1 MKQYKEWKD
10 ATMITVNIDGKECVT
25 VDGLTIIDAARSHGI
40 DIPSLGYDPRVSPPS
55 NFEAAFVEVADG
67 SRTRFASATSTPV
80 EDGMVIRTQSA
91 ALASYRRIY
100 LQALLRNHYGDCI
113 APCVLTCPAHID
125 IQKYIYH
132 VQSGNFAEALAVI
145 KDANPLPGVCGRVC
159 PHPCESDCRRN
170 ALDGAVNINGIK
182 RFVADWDTYQL
193 EAYKPQCRPDTG
205 HRIAVIGAGPA
216 GLTAAWFLRRLGHAV
231 TIFEMQEAA
240 GGMLRWGI
248 PYYRLPEKDL
258 DTEIQCILDL
268 GIDIQY
274 KKKLGRDFTLE
285 SLKREGF
292 AAVFLGLGAQKAT
305 AIGAKGEN
313 APGVVSGL
321 DFLAGLARG
330 EKPDLGSRV
339 IVIGGGNTA
348 MDAARSAVRLGVK
361 EVVVAYRRTRHEMP
375 AQPIEIEEAI
385 EEGVNIQFLTAP
397 VSIKAAGGAL
407 QMTCVK
413 MALGEPDKS
422 GRRRPVPQEGSEFTL
437 TANTI
442 ISAIG
447 QAVDG
452 FSIGEKKLINKWG
465 NIVVNEQTLQTAL
478 PWVFSGGDCVTGPD
492 IAIAAIGAGHRT
504 AEAIDEFVRTGSV
517 TTKDE
522 PYTCTKGPWKEL
534 PREAFKG
541 TPPADRLEVPVIA
554 AHVRKANFDESST
567 TWDQETA
574 MAEASRCLAC
584 GCTERYDCDLRGYA
598 SAYGVEHDKA
608 NPAKPLPIDENH
620 PIITRDPGKCILC
633 GLCLKVCREMEGVSA
648 LSFYE
653 TNDVLTIGPNDHRP
667 LDMTVC
673 VACGHCAMVCP
684 TGALTLKPALPD
696 VYRALKDPQ
705 LTVVAQI
712 APAVRAAFGEQ
723 YGIAGADV
731 MPVLSASLKQLGFN
745 FVFDTCWAADLTIM
759 EEGTEFLSRLAEGG
773 VLPQITSCCPAWVNY
788 CEKMAPD
795 ILPHL
800 SSCKSPQ
807 QMFGAVM
814 KRYFARELKVRPE
827 LLYFVSIM
835 PCNAKKYE
843 SMRPEFKTDHLQDVD
858 KVLTTWDVMTMLAEK
873 NIDPRKVQPIPV
885 DAFFGKVSGAGIIF
899 GASGGVAEAALRLA
913 AERVMGKRMESF
925 NYEGVRGLQG
935 VKETTIKLG
944 DSEVRLAVVSG
955 LQNAQKL
962 IDRMRAGDAPY
973 DLIEVMACPG
983 GCINGSGNPAP
994 LLKSDTEHRLDVLY
1008 RLDQDATIRTS
1019 QDNPSVQAIYT
1030 NWLGEPD
1037 SETSHHELHTSYKRR
1052 SMRVQDVKEDVAQN
1066 LPVVNVG
1073 VCIGTNC
1080 YIKGSWKL
1088 LEGLAAELRK
1098 RGLAERFRVKA
1109 RFCTGQCEGGP
1120 NVTIGNK
1127 IISVDCAAKPGAFID
1142 SHLMPFIRKE
1152 ETGK

>member
-1 MKQYKEWKD
+1 
-10 ATMITVNIDGKECVT
+10 MITVNIDGKDCVT
-25 VDGLTIIDAARSHGI
+25 VSGLTIIDAARSHGI

-55 NFEAAFVEVADG
+55 NFEAAFVEVTDG
-67 SRTRFASATSTPV
+67 LKTRFASATSTPV
-80 EDGMVIRTQSA
+80 EDGMVIRTQSE
-91 ALASYRRIY
+91 ALLSYRKIY
-100 LQALLRNHYGDCI
+100 LQALLRHHWGDCV
-113 APCVLTCPAHID
+113 APCVLRCPAHID

-132 VQSGNFAEALAVI
+132 VDSGNFQEALAVI
-145 KDANPLPGVCGRVC
+145 KDSNPLPSVCGRVC
-159 PHPCESDCRRN
+159 PHPCETDCRRN

-182 RFVADWDTYQL
+182 RFVADWDTFQL
-193 EAYKPQCRPDTG
+193 ETYRPACLPDTG
-205 HRIAVIGAGPA
+205 HKIAIIGAGPA
-216 GLTAAWFLRRLGHAV
+216 GLSAAWFLRRLGHAV

-258 DTEIQCILDL
+258 DAEIKSILDL
-268 GIDIQY
+268 GVNISY
-274 KKKLGRDFTLE
+274 NKKLGRDFTLE
-285 SLKREGF
+285 SLKRDGF
-292 AAVFLGLGAQKAT
+292 EAIFLGLGAQKAT
-305 AIGAKGEN
+305 AIGAKGEDTQ
-313 APGVVSGL
+313 GVMTGL
-321 DFLAGLARG
+321 DFLAKLARG
-330 EKPDLGSRV
+330 EKPELDHRV

-361 EVVVAYRRTRHEMP
+361 EVIVAYRRTRQEMP
-375 AQPIEIEEAI
+375 AQAIEIEEAI
-385 EEGVNIQFLTAP
+385 EEGVNMQFLTAP
-397 VSIKAAGGAL
+397 VSIALAGDAL
-407 QMTCVK
+407 QMTCVR

-437 TANTI
+437 TASTI

-452 FSIGEKKLINKWG
+452 FCIGDKALIDKWG
-465 NIVVNEQTLQTAL
+465 NVVVNPQTMQTAL

-492 IAIAAIGAGHRT
+492 IAIAAIGSGKRA
-504 AEAIDEFVRTGSV
+504 AEAMDEFVRTGAV
-517 TTKDE
+517 TTKDD
-522 PYTCTKGPWKEL
+522 PYTCTKGKWKDL
-534 PREAFKG
+534 PPETFKG
-541 TPPADRLEVPVIA
+541 IKPAERREVPVLEPEA
-554 AHVRKANFDESST
+554 RKTNFSESST

-584 GCTERYDCDLRGYA
+584 GCTERYDCELRNYA
-598 SAYGVEHDKA
+598 SDYGVEHDQA
-608 NPAKPLPIDENH
+608 QPAKPLPIDENH
-620 PIITRDPGKCILC
+620 PTITRDPGKCILC
-633 GLCLKVCREMEGVSA
+633 GLCLKICREMEGVSA

-731 MPVLSASLKQLGFN
+731 MPVLSACLKQLGFN

-773 VLPQITSCCPAWVNY
+773 ILPQITSCCPAWVNY

-814 KRYFARELKVRPE
+814 KQYFARELKLLPE

-843 SMRPEFKTDHLQDVD
+843 AMRPEFKTGHLQDVD
-858 KVLTTWDVMTMLAEK
+858 KVLTTWDVMTMLGGK
-873 NIDPRKVQPIPV
+873 NIDPRKIKPMPV

-935 VKETTIKLG
+935 VKETTITLG
-944 DSEVRLAVVSG
+944 DSQVRLAVVSG

-994 LLKSDTEHRLDVLY
+994 LLKSDTEQRLEVLY
-1008 RLDQDATIRTS
+1008 RLDQESSIRTS
-1019 QDNPSVQAIYT
+1019 QDNPSIQDIYT

-1037 SETSHHELHTSYKRR
+1037 SETSHHALHTTYKRR
-1052 SMRVQDVKEDVAQN
+1052 SMRVQDIKEETAQQD
-1066 LPVVNVG
+1066 LPVVDVG

-1088 LEGLAAELRK
+1088 LEGLSAELRR
-1098 RGLAERFRVKA
+1098 RGLADRFRVKA
-1109 RFCTGQCEGGP
+1109 RFCMGQCESGP
-1120 NVTIGNK
+1120 NVAIGNK
-1127 IISVDCAAKPGAFID
+1127 IISVDHLDQAGAFID
-1142 SHLMPFIRKE
+1142 VHLMPLIGAE
-1152 ETGK
+1152 EAGK

>member
-1 MKQYKEWKD
+1 
-10 ATMITVNIDGKECVT
+10 MITIHIDGKDCVT
-25 VDGLTIIDAARSHGI
+25 ADGLTIIDAARSHGI
-40 DIPSLGYDPRVSPPS
+40 EIPALGYDPRVSPPS
-55 NFEAAFVEVADG
+55 NFEAAFVEIIGGPKTLFV
-67 SRTRFASATSTPV
+67 SATSTPA
-80 EDGMVIRTQSA
+80 EDGMVIRTRSE
-91 ALASYRRIY
+91 ALESYRKIY
-100 LQALLRNHYGDCI
+100 LQALLRHHYGDCV
-113 APCVLTCPAHID
+113 APCVLRCPAHID

-132 VQSGNFAEALAVI
+132 VHCGNFLEALAVI
-145 KDANPLPGVCGRVC
+145 KDSNPLPAVCGRVC
-159 PHPCESDCRRN
+159 PHPCETDCRRN

-182 RFVADWDTYQL
+182 RFVADWDTFQMEPYQPTCL
-193 EAYKPQCRPDTG
+193 PDTG
-205 HRIAVIGAGPA
+205 HKIAIVGAGPA
-216 GLTAAWFLRRLGHAV
+216 GLSAAWFLRRLGHAV

-258 DTEIQCILDL
+258 DAEIQSILDL
-268 GIDIQY
+268 GVSIRYHQ
-274 KKKLGRDFTLE
+274 KLGRDFTLE
-285 SLKREGF
+285 SLKRDGF
-292 AAVFLGLGAQKAT
+292 EAVFLGLGAQKAT
-305 AIGAKGEN
+305 AMGAKGEDTK
-313 APGVVSGL
+313 GVLSGL
-321 DFLAGLARG
+321 DFLAKLARG
-330 EKPDLGSRV
+330 EKPVLGNRV

-348 MDAARSAVRLGVK
+348 MDAARSAVRLGVQ
-361 EVVVAYRRTRHEMP
+361 EVIIAYRRTRQEMP
-375 AQPIEIEEAI
+375 AQPIEIEEAL

-397 VSIKAAGGAL
+397 VSIAASGNTL

-422 GRRRPVPQEGSEFTL
+422 GRRRPVPQAGSEFTI
-437 TANTI
+437 TASTI

-452 FSIGEKKLINKWG
+452 FCVG
-465 NIVVNEQTLQTAL
+465 NETMIDKSGRLLADPRTLQTPA
-478 PWVFSGGDCVTGPD
+478 PWIFSGGDCVTGPD
-492 IAIAAIGAGHRT
+492 IAIAAIGAGKR
-504 AEAIDEFVRTGSV
+504 AAASMDEFVRTGRV
-517 TTKDE
+517 TVGDD
-522 PYTCTKGPWKEL
+522 PYTCTKGKWNEL
-534 PREAFKG
+534 PPETFKG
-541 TPPADRLEVPVIA
+541 VIPADRLEVPVPDA
-554 AHVRKANFDESST
+554 DVRKTNFDESSR
-567 TWDQETA
+567 TWDQEAA
-574 MAEASRCLAC
+574 MKEASRCLAC
-584 GCTERYDCDLRGYA
+584 GCTERYDCELRQYA
-598 SAYGVEHDKA
+598 SDYGVVHNHLK
-608 NPAKPLPIDENH
+608 PARYLPIDENH

-667 LDMTVC
+667 LDLTVC
-673 VACGHCAMVCP
+673 VSCGHCAMVCP

-723 YGIAGADV
+723 YGIKGEDV
-731 MPVLSASLKQLGFN
+731 MPVLSACLKQLGFN

-814 KRYFARELKVRPE
+814 KQYFAKQMKVRPE

-843 SMRPEFKTDHLQDVD
+843 AMRPEFKTGPIQDVD

-873 NIDPRKVQPIPV
+873 KIDPRGITPVPV

-925 NYEGVRGLQG
+925 NYESVRGLQG
-935 VKETTIKLG
+935 VKETVIALG
-944 DSEVRLAVVSG
+944 DSRVRLAVASG

-1008 RLDQDATIRTS
+1008 RLDQEAPIRTS
-1019 QDNPSVQAIYT
+1019 QDNPSVQAVYT

-1037 SETSHHELHTSYKRR
+1037 SETSHHALHTTYQRR
-1052 SMRVQDVKEDVAQN
+1052 SMRVQDIREEIPQD
-1066 LPVVNVG
+1066 LPVVDVG

-1098 RGLAERFRVKA
+1098 RGLADRCRVKA
-1109 RFCTGQCEGGP
+1109 RFCTGQCENGP
-1120 NVTIGNK
+1120 NVVVGNK
-1127 IISVDCAAKPGAFID
+1127 IISVDPQDQAGAFID
-1142 SHLMPFIRKE
+1142 THLMPLIQTE
-1152 ETGK
+1152 ETEK

>member
-1 MKQYKEWKD
+1 
-10 ATMITVNIDGKECVT
+10 MITINIDGNDCLT
-25 VDGLTIIDAARSHGI
+25 VNGLTIIDAARSHGI

-55 NFEAAFVEVADG
+55 NFEAAFVEVTEGAK
-67 SRTRFASATSTPV
+67 TRFASATSTPV
-80 EDGMVIRTQSA
+80 ADGMLIRTQSE
-91 ALASYRRIY
+91 ALHSYRKIY
-100 LQALLRNHYGDCI
+100 LQALLRHHWGDCV
-113 APCVLTCPAHID
+113 APCVLRCPANID

-132 VQSGNFAEALAVI
+132 VNCGNFAEALAVI
-145 KDANPLPGVCGRVC
+145 KDSNPLPAVCGRVC
-159 PHPCESDCRRN
+159 PHPCETDCRRN
-170 ALDGAVNINGIK
+170 ALDSAVNINGIK
-182 RFVADWDTYQL
+182 RFVADWDTFQL
-193 EAYKPQCRPDTG
+193 EPYQPSCLPDTG
-205 HRIAVIGAGPA
+205 HKIAIIGAGPA
-216 GLTAAWFLRRLGHAV
+216 GLSAAWFLRRLGHAV

-258 DTEIQCILDL
+258 DAEIQSILDL
-268 GIDIQY
+268 GVQIDY
-274 KKKLGRDFTLE
+274 NKKLGRDFTLE
-285 SLKREGF
+285 SLKRDGF
-292 AAVFLGLGAQKAT
+292 EAVFLGLGAQKAT
-305 AIGAKGEN
+305 AMGAKGED
-313 APGVVSGL
+313 AQGVLSGL
-321 DFLAGLARG
+321 DFLAKLARG
-330 EKPDLGSRV
+330 EKPKLGYRV

-361 EVVVAYRRTRHEMP
+361 EVVVAYRRTRQEMP
-375 AQPIEIEEAI
+375 AQDIEIEEAI
-385 EEGVNIQFLTAP
+385 EEGVNMQFLTAP
-397 VSIKAAGGAL
+397 VSITSTGDTL
-407 QMTCVK
+407 QMTCVR

-437 TANTI
+437 TATTI

-452 FSIGEKKLINKWG
+452 FCVGDKTLINKWG
-465 NIVVNEQTLQTAL
+465 NVVADPQTTQTNL

-492 IAIAAIGAGHRT
+492 IAIAAIGAGKR
-504 AEAIDEFVRTGSV
+504 AARAMDEFVRTGSV
-517 TTKDE
+517 TTKDD
-522 PYTCTKGPWKEL
+522 PYTCTKGKWKDL
-534 PREAFKG
+534 PAETFKDI
-541 TPPADRLEVPVIA
+541 PPADRREVPVLEPGQ
-554 AHVRKANFDESST
+554 RKTNFSESST

-574 MAEASRCLAC
+574 MAEASRCLSC
-584 GCTERYDCDLRGYA
+584 GCTERYDCELRSYA
-598 SAYGVEHDKA
+598 SEYGVEHDQDQ
-608 NPAKPLPIDENH
+608 PARPLPIDENH
-620 PIITRDPGKCILC
+620 PTITRDPGKCILC

-667 LDMTVC
+667 LDFTVC

-723 YGIAGADV
+723 YGIPGADV
-731 MPVLSASLKQLGFN
+731 MPVLSACLKQLGFN

-814 KRYFARELKVRPE
+814 KQYFSKQLKVRPE

-843 SMRPEFKTDHLQDVD
+843 AMRPEFKTDHLQDVD
-858 KVLTTWDVMTMLAEK
+858 KVLTTWDVMTMLEEK
-873 NIDPRKVQPIPV
+873 NIDPRKIKSMPV
-885 DAFFGKVSGAGIIF
+885 DAFFGDVSGAGIIF

-935 VKETTIKLG
+935 VKETTIALG
-944 DSEVRLAVVSG
+944 DSQVRLAVVSG

-1008 RLDQDATIRTS
+1008 RLDQESSIRTS
-1019 QDNPSVQAIYT
+1019 QDNPSVQDIYT
-1030 NWLGEPD
+1030 NWLGKPD
-1037 SETSHHELHTSYKRR
+1037 SETSHHALHTTYKRR
-1052 SMRVQDVKEDVAQN
+1052 SMRVQDIKEEAPQD
-1066 LPVVNVG
+1066 LPVVDVG

-1088 LEGLAAELRK
+1088 LEGLSAELRR
-1098 RGLAERFRVKA
+1098 RGLTNRFRVKA

-1120 NVTIGNK
+1120 NVAIGNK
-1127 IISVDCAAKPGAFID
+1127 IISVDQLDQPGAFID
-1142 SHLMPFIRKE
+1142 AHLLPLTGTE
-1152 ETGK
+1152 EAGK

>member
-1 MKQYKEWKD
+1 
-10 ATMITVNIDGKECVT
+10 MITVNIDGKECMT
-25 VDGLTIIDAARSHGI
+25 VGGLTIIDAARANGI
-40 DIPSLGYDPRVSPPS
+40 DIPALGYDPRVSPPS
-55 NFEAAFVEVADG
+55 NFEAAFVEVHDDIK
-67 SRTRFASATSTPV
+67 TRFVSATSTQV
-80 EDGMVIRTQSA
+80 QDGMVIRTQSE
-91 ALASYRRIY
+91 ALQSYRKIY
-100 LQALLRNHYGDCI
+100 LQALLRHHWGDCV
-113 APCVLTCPAHID
+113 APCVLRCPAHID

-132 VQSGNFAEALAVI
+132 VNCGNFLEALAVI
-145 KDANPLPGVCGRVC
+145 KDSNPLPAVCGRVC
-159 PHPCESDCRRN
+159 PHPCEADCRRN

-182 RFVADWDTYQL
+182 RFVADWDTFQL
-193 EAYKPQCRPDTG
+193 EPYKPACLPDTG
-205 HRIAVIGAGPA
+205 HRIAIIGAGPA
-216 GLTAAWFLRRLGHAV
+216 GLSAAWFLRRMGHAV

-258 DTEIQCILDL
+258 DAEIQSILDL
-268 GIDIQY
+268 GVNIHY
-274 KKKLGRDFTLE
+274 KKKLGSDFTLE
-285 SLKREGF
+285 SLKRDGF
-292 AAVFLGLGAQKAT
+292 EAVFLGLGAQKAT
-305 AIGAKGEN
+305 AIGVKGEDIQ
-313 APGVVSGL
+313 GVMSGL
-321 DFLAGLARG
+321 DFLARLARG
-330 EKPDLGSRV
+330 EKPALGNRV

-348 MDAARSAVRLGVK
+348 MDAARSALRLGVK
-361 EVVVAYRRTRHEMP
+361 EVIVAYRRTRQEMP
-375 AQPIEIEEAI
+375 AQQIEIEEAI
-385 EEGVNIQFLTAP
+385 EEGVSMQYLTAP
-397 VSIKAAGGAL
+397 VSIKLAGDTL
-407 QMTCVK
+407 QMNCVK

-422 GRRRPVPQEGSEFTL
+422 GRRRPIPLEGSEFTIMA
-437 TANTI
+437 TTI

-452 FSIGEKKLINKWG
+452 FCIGDKTLIDKWG
-465 NIVVNEQTLQTAL
+465 NVVVNRHTLQTTL

-492 IAIAAIGAGHRT
+492 IAIAAIGAGKH
-504 AEAIDEFVRTGSV
+504 AADAMDEFVRTGSI
-517 TTKDE
+517 TAKDD
-522 PYTCTKGPWKEL
+522 PYTCTKGIWKDLSPET
-534 PREAFKG
+534 FKG
-541 TPPADRLEVPVIA
+541 VKPAHRLEVPVIES
-554 AHVRKANFDESST
+554 HVRKTNFAESST
-567 TWDQETA
+567 TWNQETA
-574 MAEASRCLAC
+574 MMEASRCIAC
-584 GCTERYDCDLRGYA
+584 GCTERYDCELRNYA
-598 SAYGVEHDKA
+598 SDYGVSHDPTQ
-608 NPAKPLPIDENH
+608 PATPLPIDQNH
-620 PIITRDPGKCILC
+620 PTITRDPGKCILC

-684 TGALTLKPALPD
+684 TGALTLKSVLPD
-696 VYRALKDPQ
+696 VYRALINPE

-723 YGIAGADV
+723 YGIPGADV
-731 MPVLSASLKQLGFN
+731 MPVLSACLKQLGFN

-814 KRYFARELKVRPE
+814 KQYFAKQLKVRPE

-843 SMRPEFKTDHLQDVD
+843 AMRPEFKTNNIEDVD
-858 KVLTTWDVMTMLAEK
+858 RVLTTWDVMTMLQEK
-873 NIDPRKVQPIPV
+873 NIDPRKITPVPV

-913 AERVMGKRMESF
+913 AERVMGKRMDSF
-925 NYEGVRGLQG
+925 AYEGVRGLQG
-935 VKETTIKLG
+935 VKETTITLG
-944 DSEVRLAVVSG
+944 DSKVRLAVVSG
-955 LQNAQKL
+955 LQNAQNL

-994 LLKSDTEHRLDVLY
+994 LLKSDTEQRLDVLY
-1008 RLDQDATIRTS
+1008 RLDQESPIRTS
-1019 QDNPSVQAIYT
+1019 QDNPSVQDIYT

-1037 SETSHHELHTSYKRR
+1037 SETSHHALHTTYKRR
-1052 SMRVQDVKEDVAQN
+1052 SMRVQDMKEVMVEPQ
-1066 LPVVNVG
+1066 PVVDVG

-1088 LEGLAAELRK
+1088 LEGLSAELRR
-1098 RGLAERFRVKA
+1098 RGLSECFRIKA

-1120 NVTIGNK
+1120 NVAIGNK
-1127 IISVDCAAKPGAFID
+1127 IISVNNLDQTEAFVD
-1142 SHLMPFIRKE
+1142 TYLMPLIPQE
-1152 ETGK
+1152 AAGK